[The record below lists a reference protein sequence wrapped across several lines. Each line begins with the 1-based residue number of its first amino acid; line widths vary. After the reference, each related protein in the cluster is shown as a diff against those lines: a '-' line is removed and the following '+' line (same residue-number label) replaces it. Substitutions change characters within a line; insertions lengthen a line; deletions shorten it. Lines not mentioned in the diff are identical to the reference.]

1 MKTKTLA
8 RLSLFTA
15 LALIMSLVENALPPL
30 FAFAPGAKLGLSNL
44 ISLVALFT
52 DGIAG
57 GFIVLIVRIILASVF
72 GGNFFSLIY
81 SIPAG
86 LISYALQVL
95 LVKLCIKK
103 ISIVTISIIGGIIHN
118 LIQTLIASIISGV
131 NLYSLTIYTL
141 PAGFI
146 AGLFVGLVAYFIIK
160 RLPDKFFAK

>member
-15 LALIMSLVENALPPL
+15 LALIMTLVENALPPL
-30 FAFAPGAKLGLSNL
+30 FAIAPGAKLGLSNL

-72 GGNFFSLIY
+72 GGNFFSLVY

-86 LISYALQVL
+86 LISYALQVI

-103 ISIVTISIIGGIIHN
+103 IIRCW
-118 LIQTLIASIISGV
+118 IQ
-131 NLYSLTIYTL
+131 
-141 PAGFI
+141 
-146 AGLFVGLVAYFIIK
+146 
-160 RLPDKFFAK
+160 